1 MFCDI
6 YSRRHPIRAC
16 YIAPYRINHAYAY
29 GTIKKNIWS
38 VPRAAFAGRSFMKVW
53 RPGPDAFPKPAQY
66 LDARVEMRE
75 RVLKVITSI
84 AEHMSKIE

>member
-1 MFCDI
+1 MRTVQ
-6 YSRRHPIRAC
+6 S
-16 YIAPYRINHAYAY
+16 
-29 GTIKKNIWS
+29 KKNIWS

-75 RVLKVITSI
+75 RVLKVMTSI
-84 AEHMSKIE
+84 AEHMSKIECPEGLHIR